1 MTASC
6 VWGLHWGTPP
16 CIGEQEQVNRKYTL
30 GKSQEVWP
38 RPETCT
44 RHTQKTNQPEKDG
57 RDAHDVHLWGKARRS
72 NQIDVAGNKR
82 TQKHAVEWGHVH
94 IWSSKST
101 WCCKMMSNIL
111 FCMVNYISVSTDT
124 LEGVKRGTKRAAL
137 CPRGQVHRTQQPGV
151 RWMRAWRRW
160 KALDE
165 GNRMAMFFGFETVH
179 KQSLR
184 WLFVW
189 MFVSLPAVSWKK
201 KVVGERVNKQ
211 NL

>member
-1 MTASC
+1 
-6 VWGLHWGTPP
+6 
-16 CIGEQEQVNRKYTL
+16 
-30 GKSQEVWP
+30 
-38 RPETCT
+38 
-44 RHTQKTNQPEKDG
+44 
-57 RDAHDVHLWGKARRS
+57 
-72 NQIDVAGNKR
+72 
-82 TQKHAVEWGHVH
+82 
-94 IWSSKST
+94 
-101 WCCKMMSNIL
+101 MMSNIL

-151 RWMRAWRRW
+151 RWMRAWRRL
-160 KALDE
+160 KAIDE

-201 KVVGERVNKQ
+201 KVTRQWDSFFERNLADDQ
-211 NL
+211 NFLKKIWLSPQKIKT